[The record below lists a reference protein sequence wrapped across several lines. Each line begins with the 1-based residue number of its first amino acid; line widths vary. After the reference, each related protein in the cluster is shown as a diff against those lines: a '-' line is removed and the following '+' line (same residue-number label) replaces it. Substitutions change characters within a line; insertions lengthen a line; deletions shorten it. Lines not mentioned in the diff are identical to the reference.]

1 MLSTLEHASR
11 HQRIHRLV
19 DLRGKAPDGELAQFF
34 LEERFRRSF
43 SLTGY
48 LLSGGGAAAVTCWFL
63 IGSLYA
69 NKAPSVVLRLL
80 LIASG
85 LFLAAVVVGFVAA
98 LAAFKA
104 FEAAAFLP
112 VEKFSRPYNWA
123 DRWMATTVAARV
135 AAAVLIASGGL
146 AASTAY
152 IHLAWR

>member
-48 LLSGGGAAAVTCWFL
+48 LLSGGGAV
-63 IGSLYA
+63 GSLYA

-112 VEKFSRPYNWA
+112 VEKFSRLYNWA